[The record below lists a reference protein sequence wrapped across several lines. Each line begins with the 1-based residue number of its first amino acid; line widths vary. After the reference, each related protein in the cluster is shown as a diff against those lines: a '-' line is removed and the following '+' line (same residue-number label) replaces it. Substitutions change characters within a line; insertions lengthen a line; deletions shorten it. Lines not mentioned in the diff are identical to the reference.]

1 MTRGKKGSSSQTVK
15 RGKGARPQAQRR
27 RPAGPPLSARLLA
40 RQPLSPATVRRIA
53 VWVFAIVMVG
63 AAWLTASFT
72 GVTAY
77 ARDEIVQAVGRAG
90 FSVQRIE
97 VVGANRIDR
106 LRVYDIALKQKD
118 RSMLAFDIAEV
129 REELRDYGW
138 VGDARVSRRLPDTLV
153 IDLVERTPIAVWQRG
168 GRYTLIDDSGTPLP
182 GVDAASIPGLPV
194 LVGTD
199 PEVQTPDFL
208 ALIAEAPALKPQV
221 VGGTWVGNRRWNL
234 SFRSGETLLLPEDPV
249 RARDAFA
256 EFARMDGVNRLLGRD
271 VARFDMRFPGKMVFR
286 PSREGSLGDLGLIT
300 GSDRAITPAP
310 ANDGG

>member
-1 MTRGKKGSSSQTVK
+1 MSRGRKPSSSQTVK
-15 RGKGARPQAQRR
+15 RGKGTRPQAQRR
-27 RPAGPPLSARLLA
+27 RSSGPPLSARLLA

-53 VWVFAIVMVG
+53 VWVFAVVIVGV
-63 AAWLTASFT
+63 AWLAANVT

-129 REELRDYGW
+129 REELREYGW

-168 GRYTLIDDSGTPLP
+168 GQYALVDDSGTPLP
-182 GVDAASIPGLPV
+182 GVDPASIPGLPV
-194 LVGTD
+194 LVGND
-199 PEVQTPDFL
+199 PSAQTPDFL
-208 ALIAEAPALKPQV
+208 ELIAAAPALKPQV

-234 SFRSGETLLLPEDPV
+234 SFRSGETLLLPEDPA

-286 PSREGSLGDLGLIT
+286 PGREGDLGDLGLIT
-300 GSDRAITPAP
+300 GSDREIRPATG
-310 ANDGG
+310 DGG

>member
-1 MTRGKKGSSSQTVK
+1 MSRGRKPSSSQTVK
-15 RGKGARPQAQRR
+15 RGKGTRPQAQRR
-27 RPAGPPLSARLLA
+27 RSSGPPLSARLLA

-53 VWVFAIVMVG
+53 VWVFAVVIVGV
-63 AAWLTASFT
+63 AWLAANVT

-129 REELRDYGW
+129 REELREYGW

-153 IDLVERTPIAVWQRG
+153 IDLVERTPMAVWQRG
-168 GRYTLIDDSGTPLP
+168 GQYALVDDSGTPLP
-182 GVDAASIPGLPV
+182 GVDPASIPGLPV
-194 LVGTD
+194 LVGND
-199 PEVQTPDFL
+199 PAAQTPDFL
-208 ALIAEAPALKPQV
+208 ELIAAAPALKPQV

-234 SFRSGETLLLPEDPV
+234 SFRSGETLLLPEDPA

-286 PSREGSLGDLGLIT
+286 PGREGDLGDLGLIT
-300 GSDRAITPAP
+300 GSDREIRPATG
-310 ANDGG
+310 DGG